1 DLGPVM
7 RDLGVTRALS
17 GAVPDILVPVLA
29 VLTFLGSPGFLTV
42 ATPVGA
48 LLAYRARALSR
59 ADAIRLASVALFAI
73 GGITLVK
80 SLLAV
85 PRPPPAL
92 HRVPE
97 SGFGFPSG
105 HATATTA
112 VLFGTATLAEVST
125 RRRRLAIATGGVIV
139 IGATR
144 VLLGVHFLVDVIAGV
159 ATGLLLLWLGLRLS
173 ASSIPVTLGLA
184 ASAGLLGTLLSHRIV

>member
-1 DLGPVM
+1 M
-7 RDLGVTRALS
+7 RDLGVTRILS
-17 GAVPDILVPVLA
+17 GAVPDPLVPVLA
-29 VLTFLGSPGFLTV
+29 TLTVLGSPGFLAL

-48 LLAYRARALSR
+48 LLVHRAGALSR
-59 ADAIRLASVALFAI
+59 DDAIRLASVALFAI
-73 GGITLVK
+73 GVITLVK
-80 SLLAV
+80 PLLGV

-97 SGFGFPSG
+97 TGFGFPSG

-112 VLFGTATLAEVST
+112 TLFGAAALVEVST
-125 RRRRLAIATGGVIV
+125 RRRRFAVATGGVLV

-144 VLLGVHFLVDVIAGV
+144 VLLGVHFLVDVVAGV
-159 ATGLLLLWLGLRLS
+159 ATGLALLWLGLRLS
-173 ASSIPVTLGLA
+173 ASSIPVTAGLA